1 MSNEDGSLDLREG
14 IMTTRALRRYTDAP
28 ETDDEIRTCLR
39 AAVQAPCGGNIQPYQ
54 YLVVRGPEVKARL
67 GAIYLQAWGRYG
79 AATNAAIGDRFPSEK
94 ARRAWERNIAASDHL
109 AHHLGEAPAL
119 VLVLMPDI
127 EMTAT
132 DNEGEMDVGP
142 IYASV
147 YPAMQNFVLA
157 ARGQG
162 VGTVINTVYRI
173 HEDEVRDLCGIPH
186 RYLVVALL
194 PLGRPRGWFGIA
206 PRARTAEEL
215 TSWDRSGER
224 RLPD

>member
-1 MSNEDGSLDLREG
+1 MTNEELSLDLLEG
-14 IMTTRALRRYTDAP
+14 IVTTRAMRRYTDEP

-39 AAVQAPCGGNIQPYQ
+39 AAVQAPSGGNIQPYQ
-54 YLVVRGPEVKARL
+54 YLVVRDPELKA
-67 GAIYLQAWGRYG
+67 
-79 AATNAAIGDRFPSEK
+79 
-94 ARRAWERNIAASDHL
+94 
-109 AHHLGEAPAL
+109 HLGEAPAL

-147 YPAMQNFVLA
+147 DPAVQNFVLA
-157 ARGQG
+157 APGQG
-162 VGTVINTVYRI
+162 VGTVIITFYRI

-194 PLGRPRGWFGIA
+194 PLGRPRGSFGVA

-215 TSWDRSGER
+215 TSWDRWGER